1 MQIGKVIG
9 TVVATRK
16 NDTLVGSKLLIV
28 KPLNSN
34 FKEFDSNEIESKEII
49 VAVDTV
55 GAGTGEVVLLVR
67 GSIANRVMVDTNSPV
82 DAAVIGIIDDME
94 ISG

>member
-1 MQIGKVIG
+1 MQIARVIG

-16 NDTLVGSKLLIV
+16 NDALIGSKLLIV
-28 KPLNSN
+28 KPLNTSLQ
-34 FKEFDSNEIESKEII
+34 EDDSKDIV

-55 GAGTGEVVLLVR
+55 GAGKGELVLLVT
-67 GSIANRVMVDTNSPV
+67 GSAAGKVMADSNAPV
-82 DAAVIGIIDDME
+82 NAAVIGIIDDIE

>member
-1 MQIGKVIG
+1 MQIARVIG

-28 KPLNSN
+28 KPLNSSL
-34 FKEFDSNEIESKEII
+34 KEDDSKEII

-55 GAGTGEVVLLVR
+55 GAGTGELVLLVT
-67 GSIANRVMVDTNSPV
+67 GSAAGKIMAESDSPV
-82 DAAVIGIIDDME
+82 NAAVIGIIDDVE

>member
-1 MQIGKVIG
+1 MQIARVIG

-28 KPLNSN
+28 KPLNSSLQ
-34 FKEFDSNEIESKEII
+34 EDDSKEII

-55 GAGTGEVVLLVR
+55 GAGTGELVLLVT
-67 GSIANRVMVDTNSPV
+67 GSSAAKIMAEPGSPV
-82 DAAVIGIIDDME
+82 NAAVIGIIDDVE

>member
-1 MQIGKVIG
+1 MQIARVIG

-16 NDTLVGSKLLIV
+16 NDTLIGSKLLIV

-34 FKEFDSNEIESKEII
+34 LQEDDAKDIV

-55 GAGTGEVVLLVR
+55 GAGKGELVLLVT
-67 GSIANRVMVDTNSPV
+67 GSAAGKVMADADAPV
-82 DAAVIGIIDDME
+82 NAAVIGIIDDIE

>member
-1 MQIGKVIG
+1 MQIAKVIG

-28 KPLNSN
+28 RPLKSN
-34 FKEFDSNEIESKEII
+34 LKDADSREIESTEII

-55 GAGTGEVVLLVR
+55 GAGTGEMVLLVY
-67 GSIANRVMVDTNSPV
+67 GSIANKVMMDPTSPV
-82 DAAVIGIIDDME
+82 DAAVIGIIDDIE